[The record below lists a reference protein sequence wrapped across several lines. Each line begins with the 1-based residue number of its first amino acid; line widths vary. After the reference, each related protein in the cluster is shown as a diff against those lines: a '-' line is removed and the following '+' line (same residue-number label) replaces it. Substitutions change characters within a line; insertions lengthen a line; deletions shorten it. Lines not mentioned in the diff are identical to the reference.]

1 MAPWQACP
9 KNKRDFYNRLVSRSY
24 YEIERQLFFGNSE
37 SPPAQRTGGHW
48 YAVAVGDETHGYHHG
63 VAVKLI
69 VIK

>member
-9 KNKRDFYNRLVSRSY
+9 RISAISSNRLVSRSY

-48 YAVAVGDETHGYHHG
+48 YAVAVGGATPR
-63 VAVKLI
+63 LP
-69 VIK
+69 